1 MTDRSKQTDSPG
13 HRLLDFAVDLRRDF
27 HRHPEIGMR
36 EKRTQKIIRNL
47 LKELKIKHRNVAGTG
62 VLGMIRSGKPGPTL
76 MLRAD
81 MDALPVTEISDAPY
95 CSVNE
100 GFMHACG
107 HDAHMAVLL
116 SAARHLRET
125 GIPRGSVK
133 LCFQPGEEGFKGAA
147 DVIRDGALRR
157 PDVDAAVGLHV
168 WRDLKVGQIAVLSGP
183 VMAAVDLV
191 EITITGKGGHAA
203 MPHLSVDP
211 VLISAHVITALQ
223 SIVSRQVDPLDTGVV
238 TIASVDA
245 GTAHNIIPEEVVLRG
260 TCRTFRK
267 ATRKLV
273 RKRVEQ
279 IARGIARSMGGS
291 AKVDYDEFLPATVND
306 PTVAALVREAAEA
319 VVGKKNVVPA
329 EPSMGGEDMSLY
341 LNEVPGCFAFVGLRN
356 EKRGIEF
363 PHHHAR
369 FEMDEGC
376 LAVGTDLMI
385 EVTKR
390 FLADSR
396 PV

>member
-1 MTDRSKQTDSPG
+1 MAKTTKKTDSPG
-13 HRLLDFAVDLRRDF
+13 HRLQDFAVELRRDF
-27 HRHPEIGMR
+27 HMHPEIGMQ
-36 EKRTQKIIRNL
+36 EKRTQQVIRSQ
-47 LKELKIKHRNVAGTG
+47 LKDLKIKHRNIAGTG

-81 MDALPVTEISDAPY
+81 MDALPVTEKSDVPY
-95 CSVNE
+95 CSVNQ

-107 HDAHMAVLL
+107 HDAHMAILL
-116 SAARHLRET
+116 SAARHLQKT
-125 GIPRGSVK
+125 GIPRGNVK

-147 DVIRDGALRR
+147 DVIRDGALTA

-168 WRDLKVGQIAVLSGP
+168 WRDLKVGKIAVLDGP

-203 MPHLSVDP
+203 MPHLSIDP

-245 GTAHNIIPEEVVLRG
+245 GTAHNIIPEKVVLRG

-267 ATRKLV
+267 ATRKMV
-273 RKRVEQ
+273 HRRVAE
-279 IARGIARSMGGS
+279 IAKGIARSMGGS
-291 AKVDYDEFLPATVND
+291 ASVDYDEFLPATVND
-306 PTVAALVREAAEA
+306 LKVAALVREAAEA
-319 VVGKKNVVPA
+319 VVGKRNVVPA

-356 EKRGIEF
+356 EQRGIEF
-363 PHHHAR
+363 PHHHAQ
-369 FEMDEGC
+369 FDMDEGC

-390 FLADSR
+390 FLEAS
-396 PV
+396 